1 MLPDGKGKI
10 KPINGPLDA
19 KRGARPEGPGVEM
32 YGERYI
38 DGRVPRSGSV

>member
-19 KRGARPEGPGVEM
+19 KRGERPEGPKN
-32 YGERYI
+32 GERRI
-38 DGRVPRSGSV
+38 DGQVPRNRGV